1 MTPLETIKA
10 FCENCE
16 KEIKALNP
24 IYSCP
29 FAKEKKLCP
38 QFQMVEKP
46 LKALEILV
54 NMFHITVTEIQG
66 YKYLCFSTD
75 ARRADTLIKISESTY
90 KIFDEVLE

>member
-29 FAKEKKLCP
+29 YAAEKKLCP

-46 LKALEILV
+46 LKALEILA

-66 YKYLCFSTD
+66 YKYLRISTD
-75 ARRADTLIKISESTY
+75 IRRPDTLIRISEAEY
-90 KIFDEVLE
+90 KIFEEVL